1 MRNAR
6 TLIAVL
12 LAPLVIVACGGGDA
26 IESPEDAVTAWV
38 AALGSGNESRLA
50 GLHAAETTF
59 HSAAGG
65 EVMGGEAVADLLLT
79 GTGAVTEVASS
90 FITAARSSVLLE
102 VLLERGEAPDS
113 ANLAAYVF
121 HFAGTTIRH
130 IYEYVPY
137 ETGGQVVSDAM
148 VALWQELGETRLSGL
163 GDAGIAALRESQKYI
178 QQNDRASWVKLFGD
192 DQVIVGAPAA
202 VSPNDLAE
210 LLFAHPH
217 GVQLAHLAGSGDRA
231 FMQFSLRHDHA
242 GGGAGAGELRNLLFV
257 FFAPGRVA
265 TSTASGLPIRGFTL
279 YHASESAAMDA
290 DAIRAALGR

>member
-1 MRNAR
+1 MN
-6 TLIAVL
+6 
-12 LAPLVIVACGGGDA
+12 
-26 IESPEDAVTAWV
+26 AWV

-59 HSAAGG
+59 HSAAGSD
-65 EVMGGEAVADLLLT
+65 VVGGEAVADLLLT
-79 GTGAVTEVASS
+79 GAGEVTDVVNS

-113 ANLAAYVF
+113 ANLTAYVF

-137 ETGGQVVSDAM
+137 ETSGQVMSDDM
-148 VALWQELGETRLSGL
+148 VALWKEFGETRLSAL
-163 GDAGIAALRESQKYI
+163 GDAGVAALRESQRYI
-178 QQNDRASWVKLFGD
+178 QENDRSSWVKLFSD

-202 VSPNDLAE
+202 ASPNDLAE

-242 GGGAGAGELRNLLFV
+242 GGGGGELRNLLFV

-290 DAIRAALGR
+290 GAIRTALGR

>member
-1 MRNAR
+1 MRKPR
-6 TLIAVL
+6 KWVAVL
-12 LAPLVIVACGGGDA
+12 FSPLVVVACGGSA
-26 IESPEDAVTAWV
+26 AVESPEAAVNAWV
-38 AALGSGNESRLA
+38 TALGSGNESRLA

-59 HSAAGG
+59 HSAAGSD
-65 EVMGGEAVADLLLT
+65 VVGGEAVADLLLT
-79 GTGAVTEVASS
+79 GAGEVTDVVNS

-113 ANLAAYVF
+113 ANLTAYVF

-137 ETGGQVVSDAM
+137 ETSGQVMSDDM
-148 VALWQELGETRLSGL
+148 VALWKEFGETRLSAL
-163 GDAGIAALRESQKYI
+163 GDAGVAALRESQRYI
-178 QQNDRASWVKLFGD
+178 QENDRASWVKLFSD

-202 VSPNDLAE
+202 ASPNDLAE

-242 GGGAGAGELRNLLFV
+242 AAGAGELRNLLFV

-290 DAIRAALGR
+290 DAIRTALGR